1 MKVVRFYIVILFVLI
16 GLCLNGNPFKQDTIK
31 SLNSSIIL
39 EIPNRLHYKKTSQI
53 YSEGQIHILNFHN
66 QSYIMVIDGGLLK
79 LDTDSIMHLERNVKP
94 NQRNYVGNKENKY
107 YRKDIISD
115 MIFYYGNVPNED
127 KLLFDSIFNNIIIIP
142 QERIF

>member
-66 QSYIMVIDGGLLK
+66 QSYIMVTDGGLLK

-94 NQRNYVGNKENKY
+94 NQRSYVGNKENKY

-115 MIFYYGNVPNED
+115 MIFYYANVPNED

>member
-1 MKVVRFYIVILFVLI
+1 
-16 GLCLNGNPFKQDTIK
+16 
-31 SLNSSIIL
+31 
-39 EIPNRLHYKKTSQI
+39 
-53 YSEGQIHILNFHN
+53 
-66 QSYIMVIDGGLLK
+66 MVIDGGLLK

-94 NQRNYVGNKENKY
+94 NQRSYVGNKENKY